1 MMLFEWDDVKAR
13 ANLRKHGVSFEL
25 ARSIFEDPCLVLL
38 PDRVVEG
45 EQRWQAIGSAEG
57 RILLAVAHTV
67 NDNGEDERIR
77 IISARKATR
86 QEIRIYEVQD

>member
-1 MMLFEWDDVKAR
+1 MTLFEWNDAKAN
-13 ANLRKHGVSFEL
+13 ANLGKHGISFEL
-25 ARSIFEDPCLVLL
+25 ARSIFEDPRLVLL
-38 PDRVVEG
+38 PDRVVDG

-57 RILLAVAHTV
+57 RILLLVAHTV

-86 QEIRIYEVQD
+86 QETRIYEKQD